1 MVRERN
7 WLDVYPYT
15 TWGGKDAL
23 PVFQQGQT
31 FTPHELLL
39 KDVRVIRLYFC
50 QACQIKF
57 HCSACI
63 LGVGGCLLR
72 RWLLLRA

>member
-15 TWGGKDAL
+15 TWGGKDVL

-39 KDVRVIRLYFC
+39 KDVRLICLRFC
-50 QACQIKF
+50 
-57 HCSACI
+57 H
-63 LGVGGCLLR
+63 LE
-72 RWLLLRA
+72 